1 MKQFSGDLTLMPLPD
16 LLQWVEIN
24 RKTGVLSV
32 QNADIKKLFY
42 FQDGKITFVSSNKD
56 GERYAE
62 VFSKAGHIDMRKI
75 EMALRECSRLGVPL
89 TGYLISERLISRK
102 DLEHAMNGLLEKVL
116 MDAFEW
122 KTGSFELSDVAPSFT
137 LNGPV
142 MFETSFAILKAL
154 KLFDEKYRTA
164 SDASVAHMFKQI
176 SGQIEEGNIEI
187 PPVPDVMLRLNDAMK
202 SDTVSNRDIIKLI
215 MADQILTSKILRVV
229 NSPFYSPLEEITSL
243 QQAMIIMGLK
253 SILSIVTVHSLSSFS
268 PRHAD
273 KVRDILRHSLFCAFI
288 AKKIASLMKADP
300 EDAFV
305 CGLLHD
311 IGKTVIIG
319 LVSDKGFAEDVK
331 EKLIKDFHSEAGYLL
346 ASRWNLSEVVR
357 YSIRFH
363 HNPYA
368 SPAFKKTVEVVYYA
382 DILSKSRDFRGMDI
396 LSENIIGKDP
406 EKVLRLYE
414 EINSIRDLV
423 TGIM

>member
-1 MKQFSGDLTLMPLPD
+1 
-16 LLQWVEIN
+16 
-24 RKTGVLSV
+24 
-32 QNADIKKLFY
+32 
-42 FQDGKITFVSSNKD
+42 
-56 GERYAE
+56 
-62 VFSKAGHIDMRKI
+62 
-75 EMALRECSRLGVPL
+75 
-89 TGYLISERLISRK
+89 
-102 DLEHAMNGLLEKVL
+102 
-116 MDAFEW
+116 
-122 KTGSFELSDVAPSFT
+122 
-137 LNGPV
+137 
-142 MFETSFAILKAL
+142 
-154 KLFDEKYRTA
+154 
-164 SDASVAHMFKQI
+164 
-176 SGQIEEGNIEI
+176 
-187 PPVPDVMLRLNDAMK
+187 MLRLNDAMK
-202 SDTVSNRDIIKLI
+202 NDAVSNRDIIKLI
-215 MADQILTSKILRVV
+215 MSDQILTSKILRVV

-268 PRHAD
+268 PRHAG
-273 KVRDILRHSLFCAFI
+273 KVRDILKHSLFCAFI
-288 AKKIASLMKADP
+288 AKKIAPLMKADP
-300 EDAFV
+300 EAFV

-319 LVSDKGFAEDVK
+319 LVSDKGFADDVK
-331 EKLIKDFHSEAGYLL
+331 EKLIKDFHLEAGYLL